1 MQTGS
6 PHVTYQS
13 SAPVP
18 ASPSRFP
25 DPALVAALI
34 PQARLVARIATK
46 ADRMPSSSSCLQKGD
61 HRSKDSLGRFF
72 GQEMSAIEK
81 LPADARHKGRNT
93 SGLPPARGGSN
104 VRA

>member
-25 DPALVAALI
+25 DPAFVAALI

-72 GQEMSAIEK
+72 GQEMSAIETC
-81 LPADARHKGRNT
+81 LHAHRPTEYIMIAAR
-93 SGLPPARGGSN
+93 ARS
-104 VRA
+104 V